1 MRLTSWS
8 LASAVFAGDA
18 VKSSGESPMV
28 AVEMNGKG
36 CNYKLE

>member
-1 MRLTSWS
+1 MRLTSFY
-8 LASAVFAGDA
+8 LASAAFAGDA

-36 CNYKLE
+36 